1 MKRKDTIR
9 AIDLCTCD
17 QRYTCIDCPYVYE
30 KSREQ
35 PNKCKLHMMKDALAL
50 LKEDC
55 HNCKL
60 ECLLARYDGL
70 KEKYDKLL
78 AAYEALKAEKGDGKD
93 RVRDP

>member
-55 HNCKL
+55 HSCKL
-60 ECLLARYDGL
+60 ECLLEKYDEL

-78 AAYEALKAEKGDGKD
+78 KAYEALLSEKAEE
-93 RVRDP
+93 